1 MLSRGTSKPMNKRQT
16 KKDLKK
22 KLAAG
27 QPFRTRLGLIK
38 IVKLSKSDFGFRS
51 IPEWEAFLESVFHT

>member
-1 MLSRGTSKPMNKRQT
+1 MNKRQT